1 MNIRHECPHPDLSF
15 LVTAPLYLQASDGQR
30 VKVDKWSLGELQMPE
45 GTELSLDSLEVIIP
59 FQGVAVQFPVKL
71 QQMAEPYRFQFT
83 ELTVRQRETLAVFYN
98 GVLSGRMASTAD
110 MITSLDTPV
119 DLVPMGETE
128 EEKADGVVKEKPRI
142 LRALWN
148 LTFYALLALFLVG
161 FVGGQIWDR
170 LSGISL
176 DHARFVAPII
186 QYNAP
191 EAGHVDRIYI
201 DVGQTVKAGD
211 PLIRLEDTDRESD
224 VDEVRMEV
232 RIAERRLV
240 SAQEAH
246 AQHIRQRP
254 IYREEFLHAFY
265 KLWRP
270 WNRHEPRAIAYPPK
284 IQRAWEALLRF
295 DRGEDLRPGGY
306 QDQLI
311 QLEHRLEEADLDFR
325 RWKRELRL
333 RKAAANEMV
342 VRAKTSGTVFAIH
355 TVKRNFVSRD
365 DLVIEVEE
373 DKPRYAVGWLDDR
386 MAMSVYVGMPA
397 EIAYTYRGRPK
408 RAIGEIID
416 LQAGVDSV
424 QPDKFGMVVTIKADG
439 MGPKKTRKWFRNNAP
454 NEIELKRDWLA
465 SFWPEGD
472 DEGS

>member
-15 LVTAPLYLQASDGQR
+15 LVTAPLYLQATDGQR
-30 VKVDKWSLGELQMPE
+30 VKVEKWSLGELQLPE
-45 GTELSLDSLEVIIP
+45 GADPPLDGLEIIIP
-59 FQGVAVQFPVKL
+59 FQGVAVQFPIKL
-71 QQMAEPYRFQFT
+71 QQMEEPHRFQFA
-83 ELTVRQRETLAVFYN
+83 ELTVRQRETLSVFYN

-128 EEKADGVVKEKPRI
+128 EEKAEGVAKEKPRI
-142 LRALWN
+142 LRTLWN

-191 EAGHVDRIYI
+191 EAGHVDRIYVE
-201 DVGQTVKAGD
+201 VGQTVKAGD

-224 VDEVRMEV
+224 VDEVRMEI
-232 RIAERRLV
+232 RIAERRLL
-240 SAQEAH
+240 SAQEAL

-254 IYREEFLHAFY
+254 IYREEFLQEFHR
-265 KLWRP
+265 LWRP
-270 WNRHEPRAIAYPPK
+270 WNRHEPRAITYPDP

-311 QLEHRLEEADLDFR
+311 QLEHRLEEADLDYR

-342 VRAKTSGTVFAIH
+342 VRAKTGGTVFAIH

-365 DLVIEVEE
+365 DLVVEVEE
-373 DKPRYAVGWLDDR
+373 DTPRYAVGWLDDR
-386 MAMSVYVGMPA
+386 MAMSVYVGMEA
-397 EIAYTYRGRPK
+397 EIAYTFRGRPK
-408 RAIGEIID
+408 RTTGRIVD

-439 MGPKKTRKWFRNNAP
+439 MGLKKTRKWFRNNAP

-465 SFWPEGD
+465 RFWPEGD
-472 DEGS
+472 NESP